1 MTAQQLSHFR
11 SALTCLFDQATGKPS
26 PFASDVLLS
35 PWRFRFGAVLLL
47 PVTHPHIR
55 FRWPPTP
62 TAARLG
68 TPFHPLRPARRHSIP
83 IAPAPCERLSPTAF

>member
-1 MTAQQLSHFR
+1 MTAQQPSHFR
-11 SALTCLFDQATGKPS
+11 SALMCLFDQATGKPS
-26 PFASDVLLS
+26 PFASNVLLS
-35 PWRFRFGAVLLL
+35 ACNFRLGAGLLV

-68 TPFHPLRPARRHSIP
+68 TPIHPLRAAGAIQ
-83 IAPAPCERLSPTAF
+83 SP

>member
-11 SALTCLFDQATGKPS
+11 SALMCLFNQVTGKPS
-26 PFASDVLLS
+26 PFASNVLLS
-35 PWRFRFGAVLLL
+35 PCYFWLGAVLLL

-55 FRWPPTP
+55 FRWLPTP

-68 TPFHPLRPARRHSIP
+68 TPFNPIRPADAIR
-83 IAPAPCERLSPTAF
+83 SP